1 MISLYLTTI
10 KERDR
15 FFERGLL
22 TLGSF
27 VPLVLI
33 FYSMQFNLIL
43 FFFGLEISTICTVV
57 LTLAPRY
64 NTKTLQPYMAF
75 NTFTLGGTVLY
86 FF

>member
-10 KERDR
+10 KEQDR
-15 FFERGLL
+15 FVERGLL

-27 VPLVLI
+27 FPLILI
-33 FYSMQFNLIL
+33 YYITNFNLIL

-57 LTLAPRY
+57 LTISPRY
-64 NTKTLQPYMAF
+64 NKKTLQPYMAY